1 MPLLVGVFCVISVI
15 PIKIGS
21 FELKPLVF
29 QMANQVMPRPEDE
42 DLQKNDDQRLTEGI
56 TNNNAKH
63 ASGQKRLDY
72 LYNNMA
78 KFRHDMRFMTVTWGL
93 LLIAAFIVKL
103 VIVLTSTDIGHA
115 QMIGYILFGLA
126 TFFMMIFTWIYTKI
140 VKGHVLS
147 QVAFWKEEQE
157 HKPMDSSTEA
167 VQNVNWG
174 VNSMSNVF
182 SQVAG

>member
-1 MPLLVGVFCVISVI
+1 
-15 PIKIGS
+15 
-21 FELKPLVF
+21 
-29 QMANQVMPRPEDE
+29 MANQVMPRPEDE
-42 DLQKNDDQRLTEGI
+42 DLQKNDDQRLTSS
-56 TNNNAKH
+56 TRH
-63 ASGQKRLDY
+63 ASGRKRLDY
-72 LYNNMA
+72 LYTNMA

-93 LLIAAFIVKL
+93 LLITAFVVKL
-103 VIVLTSTDIGHA
+103 IVVLTSTDIGHA
-115 QMIGYILFGLA
+115 QMVGYILFGLA

-147 QVAFWKEEQE
+147 QIAFWKDEQE

-174 VNSMSNVF
+174 VNTMSNAF

>member
-1 MPLLVGVFCVISVI
+1 MLVGICCVVSII

-42 DLQKNDDQRLTEGI
+42 DLQKNDDQRLTS
-56 TNNNAKH
+56 TTKH
-63 ASGQKRLDY
+63 ASGRKRLDY

-78 KFRHDMRFMTVTWGL
+78 KFRHDMRFMTATWGL
-93 LLIAAFIVKL
+93 LLIAAFVIKL
-103 VIVLTSTDIGHA
+103 IIVLTSTDIGYA
-115 QMIGYILFGLA
+115 QMVGYILFGLA

-147 QVAFWKEEQE
+147 QIAFWKDEQE

-174 VNSMSNVF
+174 VNTISNAF